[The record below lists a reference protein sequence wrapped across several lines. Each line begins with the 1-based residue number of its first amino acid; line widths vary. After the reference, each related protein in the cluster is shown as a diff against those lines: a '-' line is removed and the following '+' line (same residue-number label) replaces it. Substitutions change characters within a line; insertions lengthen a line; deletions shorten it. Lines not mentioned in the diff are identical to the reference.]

1 MDEVKLLC
9 AVYGE
14 GTLFFVEIARD
25 ADVVALQTAIVN
37 EKKGVNDRFKVDP
50 NTVTLFMA
58 KKNEVWLKDD
68 IYVKNFIKGDR
79 SVEYMKMRPSWRLTR
94 TELLG
99 PDFLPSEAEIHVLVE
114 LPSAAANIATK
125 QGPDQAEGA
134 ELVEAIS
141 FLVEKR
147 FKSMEENTRRELK
160 KMSDR
165 FASKIQEMSDREE
178 RVESKIQEMN
188 SKLPSQPDKSYTD
201 GALGEMAI
209 EFRKVRI
216 DHCICSKR

>member
-1 MDEVKLLC
+1 MDEVRLLC

-14 GTLFFVEIARD
+14 GTLFFVKIARD

-37 EKKGVNDRFKVDP
+37 AKKGVDDRFKVDP
-50 NTVTLFMA
+50 NTVTLYLA
-58 KKNEVWLKDD
+58 KKNGVWLKDD
-68 IYVKNFIKGDR
+68 IYVKNFLKGDR

-99 PDFLPSEAEIHVLVE
+99 PDFQPSEAEIHVLVE

-125 QGPDQAEGA
+125 QGPAQAEGA

-147 FKSMEENTRRELK
+147 FKSMEENFRLDLK
-160 KMSDR
+160 K
-165 FASKIQEMSDREE
+165 
-178 RVESKIQEMN
+178 
-188 SKLPSQPDKSYTD
+188 L
-201 GALGEMAI
+201 AI
-209 EFRKVRI
+209 DSRAKFK
-216 DHCICSKR
+216 K